1 MIKVCPSSNP
11 CREEDLLQYAKELEA
26 LGVEYLHS
34 DVMDGQFVEN
44 KCLDFEVLKNVRDNS
59 NILLD
64 IHLMAY
70 NVFDVC
76 KKYAELKPNIIT
88 FHYEALKSEREL
100 FKTIKY
106 LKSKDILV
114 GLAIKPNT
122 PIEIVERLTNY
133 IDLLLIMSVE
143 PGRSGQK
150 FIDDVYNKID
160 VAKKLVSNKD
170 IIIEVDGGIN
180 ENNFEKVASL
190 GGKFLVM
197 GSAFYN
203 AKNKAE
209 LLKKIDSHYAK

>member
-11 CREEDLLQYAKELEA
+11 CKEEDLLQYVKELET
-26 LGVEYLHS
+26 LGVEYLHC

-44 KCLDFEVLKNVRDNS
+44 KCLDFEVLKKVRDNS

-64 IHLMAY
+64 VHLMAY
-70 NVFDVC
+70 NVFEVC
-76 KKYAELKPNIIT
+76 KEYSNLKPNIIT
-88 FHYEALKSEREL
+88 FHYEAVKSEKEL

-114 GLAIKPNT
+114 GLSIKPNT
-122 PIEIVERLTNY
+122 PIEIVERLIDY

-143 PGRSGQK
+143 PGKSGQK
-150 FIDDVYNKID
+150 FIDDVYEKIAI
-160 VAKKLVSNKD
+160 AKKLIGEKEV
-170 IIIEVDGGIN
+170 IIQVDGGIN
-180 ENNFEKVASL
+180 ESNFEKVVSL
-190 GGKFLVM
+190 GGEFLVM

-203 AKNKAE
+203 SKTKSE